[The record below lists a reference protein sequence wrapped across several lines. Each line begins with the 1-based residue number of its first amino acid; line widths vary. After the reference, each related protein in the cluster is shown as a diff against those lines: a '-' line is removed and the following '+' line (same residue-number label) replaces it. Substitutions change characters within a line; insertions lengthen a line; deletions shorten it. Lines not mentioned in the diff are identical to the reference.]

1 MKTHREDYLSEVL
14 KTENLDL
21 DGIISRFSDPK
32 TARIAHSILGI
43 ADEAGELAKN
53 LKKHI
58 FYGSDLDKLNILEE
72 FGDILWFMGPAL
84 DTIGSSYEEVQKMNI
99 RKLRARYPEGKW
111 NKEDSENRDP
121 GLETEAMTKQGSFN
135 F

>member
-1 MKTHREDYLSEVL
+1 MKNYLNEVL

-21 DGIISRFSDPK
+21 KGMISRMCNRN
-32 TARIAHSILGI
+32 TLRITHSVMGI

-58 FYGSDLDKLNILEE
+58 FYGADLDRDNILEE

-84 DTIGSSYEEVQKMNI
+84 DALGSSYEEVQEMNI
-99 RKLRARYPEGKW
+99 RKLRARYPKGSWDK
-111 NKEDSENRDP
+111 DDAENRD
-121 GLETEAMTKQGSFN
+121 LEAEMRAAKTANEDHNG
-135 F
+135 